1 ASDVASCSR
10 QPRTIRRRMSEKAL
24 RGSRKPAPELTFNGI
39 SPKLAS
45 YARPEGPNEPES
57 RFRQGELMTIRKT
70 VHFTGMDGAEQQAL
84 NDLFQTANKSLGGGW
99 HIDSEADAGVLVVDV
114 DSIYGH
120 MTWLKVHNSG
130 RTIVA
135 LTSHGD
141 ADADHVLNRPVSA
154 EALAGLLQDLES
166 G

>member
-1 ASDVASCSR
+1 
-10 QPRTIRRRMSEKAL
+10 MS
-24 RGSRKPAPELTFNGI
+24 
-39 SPKLAS
+39 
-45 YARPEGPNEPES
+45 
-57 RFRQGELMTIRKT
+57 IRKT

-84 NDLFQTANKSLGGGW
+84 NDLFQSANKSLGGGW
-99 HIDSEADAGVLVVDV
+99 HIDNESDAGILVVDV

-154 EALAGLLQDLES
+154 EAIAALLQGLES
-166 G
+166 GAERKPARKKAEASPAQPAPSKPAPRFYSTHRKSIGSIDARR